1 MKITNTYEFGSDDI
15 KSNQINFVNEF
26 NENDKLLIG
35 FFFSEDDIITTKD
48 SLFIQHKK
56 FKFSKIKNLE

>member
-26 NENDKLLIG
+26 NENDNVCSVRDAYA
-35 FFFSEDDIITTKD
+35 FY
-48 SLFIQHKK
+48 IQNILK
-56 FKFSKIKNLE
+56 KIKI